1 LLRTIHSTINRSP
14 RALLNEIILV
24 DDASER
30 DFLGKELEDYIA
42 KLPIPVHLFR
52 TGERS
57 GLIRARL
64 LGAKHAK
71 VT

>member
-1 LLRTIHSTINRSP
+1 M
-14 RALLNEIILV
+14 V

-42 KLPIPVHLFR
+42 ALSVPVYLYR

-64 LGAKHAK
+64 LGAQHAK
-71 VT
+71 VIKVVFSNINLQKC